1 MFTPPYR
8 ELSRFAGN
16 LAMGVET
23 ALNPSKALSLA
34 LRSLRGTRIAP
45 LLNDP
50 VKQVQQGASLAQA
63 LGSAERKLP
72 PFVLPILRAG
82 EETGRLD
89 EALRFLEHHCNLLA
103 GPARAIRNAWLYPVC
118 IILAAEV
125 INFMLYL
132 GRGSIAEAF
141 GYLLSSVWGWSGTL
155 VIVAIVF
162 LPPLKPYID
171 RIRLV
176 LPWLGS
182 IERDI
187 ANHRFFRILS
197 LMYGVSNSR
206 VDEMITIAAQ
216 TVSNLAARQDLLK
229 AATAIRQ
236 QQTVAEAFM
245 VPNIILDDEQKAS
258 IAGGEIAGKL
268 EEIFDQIA
276 NSTGESLEAKLA
288 WFQKISLRVVL
299 AFVVFALIGT
309 VQRLILR

>member
-1 MFTPPYR
+1 MHRAHRVLPGGLFLLAPWRLRSMFTPPYR

-34 LRSLRGTRIAP
+34 LRSLSGTRIAP

-63 LGSAERKLP
+63 LGSAERQLP
-72 PFVLPILRAG
+72 PFVLPTLRAG

-89 EALRFLEHHCNLLA
+89 EALRFLEHHCHLLA
-103 GPARAIRNAWLYPVC
+103 GPSRAIRDAWLYPVC
-118 IILAAEV
+118 IILAGEV
-125 INFMLYL
+125 INLILYL
-132 GRGSIAEAF
+132 GLGSIAEAF

-155 VIVAIVF
+155 AIVAIVF
-162 LPPLKPYID
+162 LPPLKPYVD

-197 LMYGVSNSR
+197 LMYGISNSP
-206 VDEMITIAAQ
+206 VDEMIK
-216 TVSNLAARQDLLK
+216 SPRK
-229 AATAIRQ
+229 
-236 QQTVAEAFM
+236 
-245 VPNIILDDEQKAS
+245 PC
-258 IAGGEIAGKL
+258 
-268 EEIFDQIA
+268 QISRHVK
-276 NSTGESLEAKLA
+276 NC
-288 WFQKISLRVVL
+288 
-299 AFVVFALIGT
+299 
-309 VQRLILR
+309 